1 MRLTTRGRYGVRAML
16 ALALLPE
23 GETASVTRLAT
34 QEAIPVHYLEQL
46 LLALRR
52 AGLLLARR
60 GMKGGYALARPARE
74 ITLAAI
80 LAAVGETLALGP
92 VGEDG
97 TADPVTDYLWQRLQR
112 RLEQELAAIS
122 LEDLYFDARSWDAA
136 RCDDARFIV

>member
-23 GETASVTRLAT
+23 GDTLSVTRLAT

-52 AGLLLARR
+52 ADLLVARR

-92 VGEDG
+92 TGED
-97 TADPVTDYLWQRLQR
+97 ARDPVTDYLWQRLQR
-112 RLEQELAAIS
+112 RLEQELVAIS
-122 LEDLYFDARSWDAA
+122 LEDLYFDARSWAA
-136 RCDDARFIV
+136 SRSDDARFIV